1 MDSKPKTYPCLPT
14 KAWWTLRKKFH
25 QTIPPRVTPVY
36 LATVLDMQEKSA
48 KANVLPGLK
57 AVGLIEEDGATTAR
71 ASQWR
76 DDETYPDVCSEIRE
90 ELYPAE
96 LRDAVP
102 GPSIDD
108 EAARRWFMHT
118 TKTGQQAARKMVV
131 MYSLLTKAD
140 PSGGEKAPAPRSKK
154 PLPSESKGRSPT
166 PAAPAGQ
173 ETANEQ
179 HGLPDSVKGRRPPL
193 SRVSDGIELPEMRLN
208 LEIRIDASVTPEQ
221 IDLIFASMAKHL
233 YRHGDERQ

>member
-1 MDSKPKTYPCLPT
+1 MDSKRKTYPCLPAT
-14 KAWWTLRKKFH
+14 AWWTLRKKFH
-25 QTIPPRVTPVY
+25 QTIPPQVTPVY

-57 AVGLIEEDGATTAR
+57 VVGLIEEDGATTAR

-90 ELYPAE
+90 ELYPVE

-102 GPSIDD
+102 GPSIDE
-108 EAARRWFMHT
+108 EAARRWFMHS
-118 TKTGQQAARKMVV
+118 TKTGQRAAWKMAA
-131 MYSLLTKAD
+131 MYSLLT
-140 PSGGEKAPAPRSKK
+140 KK

-193 SRVSDGIELPEMRLN
+193 SRVPDGIELPEMRLN
-208 LEIRIDASVTPEQ
+208 LEIRIDAGVTPEQ
-221 IDLIFASMAKHL
+221 IDLHL
-233 YRHGDERQ
+233 CEHGKTPVPPRR